1 MTIPPTAGDKIMSIL
16 LLIGG
21 LLSIMIIKN
30 ISVQKQKYLEQLKV
44 ELKEEENKNQL
55 YKIQWDYLVSPV
67 NLKKLSEMIITNDY
81 SKYFVVLDEEDLL
94 QDKELYQD
102 VISVFEIQ
110 ENINL
115 SR

>member
-1 MTIPPTAGDKIMSIL
+1 MVNKILKIMSIL
-16 LLIGG
+16 LLISG

-44 ELKEEENKNQL
+44 ELKKEENKNQL

-67 NLKKLSEMIITNDY
+67 NLKKLSEMIMTNDY

-94 QDKELYQD
+94 QNKGLYQD
-102 VISVFEIQ
+102 VISVFETQ
-110 ENINL
+110 EIINL

>member
-1 MTIPPTAGDKIMSIL
+1 MVNKILKIMSIL

-67 NLKKLSEMIITNDY
+67 NLKKLSEMIITSDY
-81 SKYFVVLDEEDLL
+81 SKYFVVLDEKDLL

-102 VISVFEIQ
+102 VISVFETQ
-110 ENINL
+110 ENINP

>member
-1 MTIPPTAGDKIMSIL
+1 MSVL

-30 ISVQKQKYLEQLKV
+30 ISAQKQTYLNELKV
-44 ELKEEENKNQL
+44 ELKEEESKNQL

-67 NLKKLSEMIITNDY
+67 NLKKISEMIFTNDY
-81 SKYFVVLDEEDLL
+81 SKFFVVLDKDDLL

-102 VISVFEIQ
+102 VISVFETQ
-110 ENINL
+110 KNINP

>member
-1 MTIPPTAGDKIMSIL
+1 MVNKILKIMSVL

-30 ISVQKQKYLEQLKV
+30 ISAQKQTYLNKLKV
-44 ELKEEENKNQL
+44 ELKEEESKNQL

-67 NLKKLSEMIITNDY
+67 NLKKISEMIFTNDY
-81 SKYFVVLDEEDLL
+81 SKFFVVLDKEDLL

-102 VISVFEIQ
+102 VISVFETQ
-110 ENINL
+110 KNINP

>member
-1 MTIPPTAGDKIMSIL
+1 MVNKILKIMSIL

-44 ELKEEENKNQL
+44 ELKEEKNKNQL

-102 VISVFEIQ
+102 VISVFETQ
-110 ENINL
+110 ETINL

>member
-1 MTIPPTAGDKIMSIL
+1 MVNKILKIMSVL

-30 ISVQKQKYLEQLKV
+30 ISAQKQTYLNELKV
-44 ELKEEENKNQL
+44 ELKEEESKNQL

-67 NLKKLSEMIITNDY
+67 NLKKISEMIFTNDY
-81 SKYFVVLDEEDLL
+81 SKFFVVLDKEDLL

-102 VISVFEIQ
+102 VISVFETQ
-110 ENINL
+110 KNINP

>member
-1 MTIPPTAGDKIMSIL
+1 MVNKILKIMSIL

-44 ELKEEENKNQL
+44 ELKEEENKKQL

-67 NLKKLSEMIITNDY
+67 NLKKLSEMILTNDY
-81 SKYFVVLDEEDLL
+81 SKYFVVLDEKDLL
-94 QDKELYQD
+94 KDEELYQD
-102 VISVFEIQ
+102 VISVFEKSNKKTYITK
-110 ENINL
+110 
-115 SR
+115 

>member
-1 MTIPPTAGDKIMSIL
+1 MSIL

-44 ELKEEENKNQL
+44 ELKVEENKNQL

-94 QDKELYQD
+94 KEKELYQN
-102 VISVFEIQ
+102 VISVFETQ
-110 ENINL
+110 ETINL

>member
-1 MTIPPTAGDKIMSIL
+1 MSVL

-30 ISVQKQKYLEQLKV
+30 ISAQKQTYLNQLKV
-44 ELKEEENKNQL
+44 ELKEEESKNQL

-67 NLKKLSEMIITNDY
+67 NLKKISEMIFTNDY
-81 SKYFVVLDEEDLL
+81 SKFFVVLDKEDLL

-102 VISVFEIQ
+102 VISVFETQ
-110 ENINL
+110 KNINP

>member
-1 MTIPPTAGDKIMSIL
+1 MSVL

-30 ISVQKQKYLEQLKV
+30 ISAQKQTYLNQLKV
-44 ELKEEENKNQL
+44 ELKEEETKNQL
-55 YKIQWDYLVSPV
+55 YMIQWDYLVSPI
-67 NLKKLSEMIITNDY
+67 NLKKISEMIFTNDY
-81 SKYFVVLDEEDLL
+81 SKFFVVLDKEDLL

-102 VISVFEIQ
+102 VISVFETQ
-110 ENINL
+110 KNINP

>member
-1 MTIPPTAGDKIMSIL
+1 MVNKILKIMSIL

-30 ISVQKQKYLEQLKV
+30 ISVQKQKYLEQLRV

-67 NLKKLSEMIITNDY
+67 NLKKLSEMILTNDY
-81 SKYFVVLDEEDLL
+81 SKYFVVLDDKDLVK
-94 QDKELYQD
+94 DAELYQD
-102 VISVFEIQ
+102 VISVFETQ
-110 ENINL
+110 ETINL

>member
-1 MTIPPTAGDKIMSIL
+1 MSIL
-16 LLIGG
+16 LLISG

-67 NLKKLSEMIITNDY
+67 NLKKLSEMIMNNDY
-81 SKYFVVLDEEDLL
+81 SKYFVVLNEEDLL

-102 VISVFEIQ
+102 VISAFETQ
-110 ENINL
+110 ETINL

>member
-1 MTIPPTAGDKIMSIL
+1 MSIL

-55 YKIQWDYLVSPV
+55 YKIQWDYLVSPI
-67 NLKKLSEMIITNDY
+67 NLKKLSQMVITNDY

-102 VISVFEIQ
+102 IISVFETQ
-110 ENINL
+110 ETINL

>member
-1 MTIPPTAGDKIMSIL
+1 MVNKILKIMSIL
-16 LLIGG
+16 LLISG

-67 NLKKLSEMIITNDY
+67 NLKKLSEMIMTNDY
-81 SKYFVVLDEEDLL
+81 SKYFVVLDDEDLL
-94 QDKELYQD
+94 QDKGLYQD
-102 VISVFEIQ
+102 VISVFKTQ
-110 ENINL
+110 ETINL

>member
-1 MTIPPTAGDKIMSIL
+1 MVNRILKILSIL
-16 LLIGG
+16 LLISG
-21 LLSIMIIKN
+21 LLAIMIIKN

-44 ELKEEENKNQL
+44 ELKKEENKNQL

-67 NLKKLSEMIITNDY
+67 NLKKLSQMIIANDY
-81 SKYFVVLDEEDLL
+81 SKYFVVLNEEDLL

-102 VISVFEIQ
+102 VINVFETEEI
-110 ENINL
+110 INL

>member
-1 MTIPPTAGDKIMSIL
+1 MVNRILKIMSVL
-16 LLIGG
+16 LLISG

-30 ISVQKQKYLEQLKV
+30 ISAQKQTYLNQLKV
-44 ELKEEENKNQL
+44 ELKEEESKNQL

-67 NLKKLSEMIITNDY
+67 NLKKISEMIFTNDY
-81 SKYFVVLDEEDLL
+81 SKFFVVLDKEDLL

-102 VISVFEIQ
+102 VISVFETQ
-110 ENINL
+110 KNINP

>member
-1 MTIPPTAGDKIMSIL
+1 MVNRILKIMSIL

-21 LLSIMIIKN
+21 LLSIMVIKN

-55 YKIQWDYLVSPV
+55 YKIQWNYLVSPV
-67 NLKKLSEMIITNDY
+67 NLKKLSEMLITNDY
-81 SKYFVVLDEEDLL
+81 SKYFVVLNEEDLL
-94 QDKELYQD
+94 EDKELYQD
-102 VISVFEIQ
+102 IITVFETQ
-110 ENINL
+110 ETINL

>member
-1 MTIPPTAGDKIMSIL
+1 MSIL

-67 NLKKLSEMIITNDY
+67 NLKKLSQMIITNDY
-81 SKYFVVLDEEDLL
+81 SKYFVVLNEEDLL

-102 VISVFEIQ
+102 VINVFET
-110 ENINL
+110 EETINL

>member
-1 MTIPPTAGDKIMSIL
+1 MVNKILKIMSIL

-67 NLKKLSEMIITNDY
+67 NLKKLSQMVITNDY

-102 VISVFEIQ
+102 IISVFETQ
-110 ENINL
+110 ETINL

>member
-1 MTIPPTAGDKIMSIL
+1 MVNRILKILSIL
-16 LLIGG
+16 LLISG
-21 LLSIMIIKN
+21 LLAIMIIKN

-44 ELKEEENKNQL
+44 ELKKEENKNQL

-67 NLKKLSEMIITNDY
+67 NLKKLSQMIITNDY
-81 SKYFVVLDEEDLL
+81 SKYFVVLNEEDLL

-102 VISVFEIQ
+102 VINVFETEEI
-110 ENINL
+110 INL

>member
-1 MTIPPTAGDKIMSIL
+1 MSIL

-30 ISVQKQKYLEQLKV
+30 ISVQKQNYLEQLKV
-44 ELKEEENKNQL
+44 DLKKEEHKNQL

-81 SKYFVVLDEEDLL
+81 SKYFVVLDEEDLIL
-94 QDKELYQD
+94 EEELYSD
-102 VISVFEIQ
+102 VINILETQ
-110 ENINL
+110 ETVNN

>member
-1 MTIPPTAGDKIMSIL
+1 MSIL
-16 LLIGG
+16 LLISG

-55 YKIQWDYLVSPV
+55 YKIQWDYLASPV
-67 NLKKLSEMIITNDY
+67 NLKKLSEMIMANDY
-81 SKYFVVLDEEDLL
+81 SKYFVVLNEEDLL

-102 VISVFEIQ
+102 VINVFETEEI
-110 ENINL
+110 INL
-115 SR
+115 SK

>member
-1 MTIPPTAGDKIMSIL
+1 MVNKILKIMSIL

-30 ISVQKQKYLEQLKV
+30 ISVQKQKYLEQLRV

-67 NLKKLSEMIITNDY
+67 NLKKLSQMIITNDY

-94 QDKELYQD
+94 ENEELYQD
-102 VISVFEIQ
+102 VISVFKTQ

>member
-1 MTIPPTAGDKIMSIL
+1 MSIL
-16 LLIGG
+16 LLISG
-21 LLSIMIIKN
+21 LLLIMIIKN

-55 YKIQWDYLVSPV
+55 YKIQWNYLVSPV

-94 QDKELYQD
+94 QDKGLYQD
-102 VISVFEIQ
+102 VISVFETQ
-110 ENINL
+110 ETINL

>member
-1 MTIPPTAGDKIMSIL
+1 MSIL
-16 LLIGG
+16 LLISG

-67 NLKKLSEMIITNDY
+67 NLKKLSEMIMTNDY
-81 SKYFVVLDEEDLL
+81 SKYFVVLDEDDLL
-94 QDKELYQD
+94 QDKGLYQD
-102 VISVFEIQ
+102 VISVFETQ
-110 ENINL
+110 EIINL